1 MAKTLSEEEEYKIT
15 VSLSRKGIQTLDML
29 KETSGFGSRG
39 RTIEEAIISVYELTE
54 MGKPL
59 FLQVGTEMQK
69 QGAMSQMTQASVA
82 GWFIMVMAKLTRFMS
97 AK

>member
-1 MAKTLSEEEEYKIT
+1 MSTEEEYKIT
-15 VSLSRKGIQTLDML
+15 VSLSRKGLNILDTL

-69 QGAMSQMTQASVA
+69 QGAISPLTQASIA
-82 GWFIMVMAKLTRFMS
+82 GWFVIVMAKLTRFMS
-97 AK
+97 TK